1 MYFRFGMYLLSGSHR
16 WMPILESIVDVAKTT
31 PDALYA
37 RIRDRIETSNPLHVH
52 QMRTML
58 LIIVV

>member
-1 MYFRFGMYLLSGSHR
+1 
-16 WMPILESIVDVAKTT
+16 MPILESIVDVAKTT